1 VGLTRRQHQPDRQT
15 IGVHECM
22 NLVGQSA
29 PGPSHGPSSIAVDA
43 GTVLKEVDDQMMIA
57 RNESVEVNPVVFW
70 IASVV
75 GLAIAY
81 LFGSTPTGYLAGKLL
96 KGIDIREHGSK
107 SIGATNVLRTLG
119 KWPALVVL
127 LVDVLKGVGAIVFAR
142 WFYPWFDTLSSVT
155 PPTALD
161 LQTWV
166 PWAVCLAGL
175 AVLLG
180 HSRSIWLNFTG
191 GKSAATGLGVLLAI
205 SWPVG
210 LGAATIFGVVLAIF
224 RIVSLSSMLAALT
237 AIALICGLEQPL
249 PYRLLVIAGSIYVIV
264 RHRAN
269 IQRLLAGTEPRL
281 GQSSPE
287 SQAESQI

>member
-1 VGLTRRQHQPDRQT
+1 
-15 IGVHECM
+15 M
-22 NLVGQSA
+22 
-29 PGPSHGPSSIAVDA
+29 
-43 GTVLKEVDDQMMIA
+43 
-57 RNESVEVNPVVFW
+57 VFW
-70 IASVV
+70 IASLV
-75 GLAIAY
+75 GLGIAY

-107 SIGATNVLRTLG
+107 SIGATNVSRTLG

-127 LVDVLKGVGAIVFAR
+127 LVDVLKGVGAIFFAR
-142 WFYPWFDTLSSVT
+142 WFYPWFYTLPSVT

-175 AVLLG
+175 GVLLG
-180 HSRSIWLNFTG
+180 M
-191 GKSAATGLGVLLAI
+191 
-205 SWPVG
+205 SWPAG
-210 LGAATIFGVVLAIF
+210 LGAATVFGVVLAIF

-269 IQRLLAGTEPRL
+269 IQRLLAGIEPRL
-281 GQSSPE
+281 GQGSPE
-287 SQAESQI
+287 SKTESQI